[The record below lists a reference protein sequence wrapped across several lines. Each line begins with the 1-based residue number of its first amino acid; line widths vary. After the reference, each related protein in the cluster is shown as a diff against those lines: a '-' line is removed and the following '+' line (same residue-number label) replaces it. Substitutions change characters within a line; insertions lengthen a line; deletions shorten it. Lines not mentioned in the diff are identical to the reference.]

1 MNRFPMFDLTGKVA
15 IVTGGYHGIGRGIA
29 EGLAEAGS
37 SVVLCARSFDK
48 CVEACLEIAKKGV
61 KSLPV
66 RCDITRKDE
75 VEDLVKKT
83 VQEMGK
89 INILVN
95 NAGVG
100 GSEKPI
106 LKMSEEDWDNAVD
119 IDLKGAF
126 LLARA
131 AVPEMVKEGGG
142 KIINIAS
149 ITAMIAM
156 ANMSAYCASKAGL
169 VQLTRVMA
177 LEFMKYNIQV
187 NALCPGYFLTPMN
200 QNFFATEVG
209 QRIIQ
214 KNIPMGRL
222 GKVAD
227 LKGTAIYLAS
237 SATDFMTGS
246 CLVIDGGQ
254 TIW

>member
-1 MNRFPMFDLTGKVA
+1 MNRFSMFDLTGKVA

-29 EGLAEAGS
+29 EGLAEAGAH
-37 SVVLCARSFDK
+37 VVLCARNYDK
-48 CVEACLEIAKKGV
+48 CAEACAEIGKKGV
-61 KSLPV
+61 KTLPV
-66 RCDITRKDE
+66 RCDITKKEE
-75 VEDLVKKT
+75 VENLVQKAG
-83 VQEMGK
+83 QEMGK
-89 INILVN
+89 IDILVN

-106 LKMSEEDWDNAVD
+106 LKMSDEDWDYAVN

-131 AVPEMVKEGGG
+131 AVPEMKKSGRG
-142 KIINIAS
+142 KIINVAS

-156 ANMSAYCASKAGL
+156 PNMSSYCASKAGL
-169 VQLTRVMA
+169 VQLTKVMA
-177 LEFMKYNIQV
+177 LEFLPYNIQV

-200 QNFFATEVG
+200 EKFFATEVG
-209 QRIIQ
+209 QKIVR

-222 GKVAD
+222 GKVQE

-246 CLVIDGGQ
+246 CIVIDGGQ
-254 TIW
+254 TAW

>member
-1 MNRFPMFDLTGKVA
+1 MNKLSIFDLEGKVS

-37 SVVLCARSFDK
+37 NVVICARNYER
-48 CVEACLEIAKKGV
+48 CVEACTEIEKLGV
-61 KSLPV
+61 KALPV
-66 RCDITRKDE
+66 RCDITKTDE
-75 VEDLVKKT
+75 VENLVVKT
-83 VQEMGK
+83 VKEMGK

-106 LKMSEEDWDNAVD
+106 LEMTNEDWDDPVS
-119 IDLKGAF
+119 IDLRGAF
-126 LLARA
+126 LCARA
-131 AVPEMVKEGGG
+131 AVKEMRKQGGG
-142 KIINIAS
+142 KIVNVAS
-149 ITAMIAM
+149 ILGFIGA
-156 ANMSAYCASKAGL
+156 ANMAAYCASKGGL
-169 VQLTRVMA
+169 IQLTKVMA
-177 LEFMKYNIQV
+177 LEFIRYNIQV

-200 QNFFATEVG
+200 RKFFESEIGKKLV
-209 QRIIQ
+209 Q

-222 GKVAD
+222 GRSEE

-246 CLVIDGGQ
+246 CIVIDGGQ
-254 TIW
+254 LIG